1 MNSDELRGNKSFS
14 HGMEPRMLSP
24 ARFYGRFAFAVPEL
38 ALAVRRIASMLH
50 AQGMSFHEVGEEG
63 ISARHMRFI
72 AYFNIFN
79 LFQSIS
85 H

>member
-1 MNSDELRGNKSFS
+1 MKTEGLRASAPLIFLTRNG
-14 HGMEPRMLSP
+14 

-63 ISARHMRFI
+63 IGARNAMHFLL
-72 AYFNIFN
+72 N
-79 LFQSIS
+79 SIKFHS
-85 H
+85 I